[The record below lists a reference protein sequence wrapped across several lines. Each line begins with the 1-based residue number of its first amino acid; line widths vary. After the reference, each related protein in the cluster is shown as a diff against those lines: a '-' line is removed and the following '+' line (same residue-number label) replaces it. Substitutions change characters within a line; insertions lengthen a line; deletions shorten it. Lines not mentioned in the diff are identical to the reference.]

1 MWKRGFMGNVS
12 GRCLCPRV
20 IWSLSSLSFQY
31 FTFTLCCSLFAV
43 VMLLLVTLVR
53 VSNLCTVGKWWSGL
67 VSRVWSIWDKSILSV
82 IVLNIKPT
90 ITKLGVCLSGK
101 SIYHVSTQSWVL
113 IFNTSKWLWKTITC
127 CRFHCNS
134 VVTFHVL
141 NKFVFAWKCFSVVGW
156 LTLFFCENY

>member
-1 MWKRGFMGNVS
+1 MGNVS

-43 VMLLLVTLVR
+43 VMLLLITLVC

-67 VSRVWSIWDKSILSV
+67 VSRVWSIWEKSIFSV
-82 IVLNIKPT
+82 IVLNIKQT

-101 SIYHVSTQSWVL
+101 SIYHACRYNTKLGVD
-113 IFNTSKWLWKTITC
+113 IYTSKWIWKTITC
-127 CRFHCNS
+127 CHSHCNS
-134 VVTFHVL
+134 VKEKEIKVL
-141 NKFVFAWKCFSVVGW
+141 MMMQVSLG
-156 LTLFFCENY
+156 

>member
-1 MWKRGFMGNVS
+1 MMWKIGFKGYVS
-12 GRCLCPRV
+12 GQCLCPRV

-31 FTFTLCCSLFAV
+31 FTLTLWCSLFAV

-82 IVLNIKPT
+82 IVLNIKQT
-90 ITKLGVCLSGK
+90 ITNLGVCLWGK

-113 IFNTSKWLWKTITC
+113 IFYTSKWIWKTITC
-127 CRFHCNS
+127 CHFYCNS
-134 VVTFHVL
+134 V
-141 NKFVFAWKCFSVVGW
+141 KEK
-156 LTLFFCENY
+156 EII